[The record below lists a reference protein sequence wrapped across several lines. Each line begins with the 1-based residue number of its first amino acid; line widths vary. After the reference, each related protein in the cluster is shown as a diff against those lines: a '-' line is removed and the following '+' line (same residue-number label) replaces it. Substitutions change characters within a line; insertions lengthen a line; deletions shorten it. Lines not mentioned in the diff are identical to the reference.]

1 MNNNINLIREN
12 KIINAKLIFS
22 FSINKKKYIVLDFPL
37 PIFTDNSK
45 YNNLN
50 VVEIYKTEE
59 NKIYVQDIKENEWK
73 KIKDFLQENIFNN
86 I

>member
-1 MNNNINLIREN
+1 MNNNINLIKEN

-22 FSINKKKYIVLDFPL
+22 FSIDAKKYIVLDFPL

-73 KIKDFLQENIFNN
+73 KIKDFLQENVFDN

>member
-1 MNNNINLIREN
+1 MNNNINLIKEN
-12 KIINAKLIFS
+12 KIIDAKLIFS
-22 FSINKKKYIVLDFPL
+22 FSIDEKKYIVLDFPL

-50 VVEIYKTEE
+50 VVEIYKIEE
-59 NKIYVQDIKENEWK
+59 NKIHVQDIKENEWK
-73 KIKDFLQENIFNN
+73 KVKDFLQENVFDN